1 MNQGN
6 RHEGPLKR
14 ASKLLSTLSF
24 NRRRALGNV
33 VSGLSLLLLVLLFVE
48 ISHEFQAADPV
59 PDPGPKLLF
68 KSGFESGVTITPV
81 GGGFSQYQY
90 IQGTDTS
97 TGSTWPVKAWNPGA
111 ALSGLLGV
119 VTSSNF
125 NPAPEDFNNYIQN
138 AIEPVIGPNGNLTNA
153 LLQKIAKP
161 SPNTCC
167 TQDSLQIA
175 GLSTPLVDSY
185 VRYWIKLNPELLSQV
200 QTYKG
205 DFWRVLWEMKT
216 FTDYRITTFVYGS
229 STGQP
234 YFFAHADN
242 DPNGSYPY
250 QEYWAVPNTSVPVPL
265 DQWFSVEFYLHRS
278 SGGDGRFYW
287 AVNGQTVADHYGPN
301 YGINNENVNALM
313 FSNLYGNSIHLNPG
327 YQWIDDLEVWD
338 LPPCAALPCGAPS
351 STTPSTVDSCPAA
364 SYSAWTACYYNDQ
377 SLSALGLVRTD
388 PTILFDWGAGSPDPA
403 ISADHFSARWKGIF
417 NFNAG
422 SSTFT
427 VTADDG
433 FRLYIDGVLVMDHW
447 QDQAATT
454 YTQTLATTAGNH
466 TVMFEYY
473 ENMGLATA
481 NLTWQ

>member
-1 MNQGN
+1 
-6 RHEGPLKR
+6 
-14 ASKLLSTLSF
+14 
-24 NRRRALGNV
+24 
-33 VSGLSLLLLVLLFVE
+33 
-48 ISHEFQAADPV
+48 
-59 PDPGPKLLF
+59 
-68 KSGFESGVTITPV
+68 
-81 GGGFSQYQY
+81 
-90 IQGTDTS
+90 
-97 TGSTWPVKAWNPGA
+97 
-111 ALSGLLGV
+111 
-119 VTSSNF
+119 
-125 NPAPEDFNNYIQN
+125 
-138 AIEPVIGPNGNLTNA
+138 VIGPNGNLTNA
-153 LLQKIAKP
+153 LLQKISKP

-167 TQDSLQIA
+167 TQDSLQMA

-200 QTYKG
+200 QTHKG
-205 DFWRVLWEMKT
+205 EFWRVLWEMKT

-278 SGGDGRFYW
+278 MGGDGRFYW

-313 FSNLYGNSIHLNPG
+313 FSNLYGNSVHLNPG

-351 STTPSTVDSCPAA
+351 GTTPSTVDSCPAA
-364 SYSAWTACYYNDQ
+364 SYSAWTACYYKDQ

-388 PTILFDWGAGSPDPA
+388 PAILFDWGAGSPDPA
-403 ISADHFSARWKGIF
+403 ISADHFSVRWKGIF
-417 NFNAG
+417 YFNAG
-422 SSTFT
+422 SCTFT
-427 VTADDG
+427 ITADDG

-473 ENMGLATA
+473 DNTGLATA